1 MLLNFDDVS
10 AGLSES
16 EFRFRLIGLE
26 LLMIDEQGFIS
37 SNWVVRHQGN
47 LNCGTIYQL
56 MNFFATKANTSIYR
70 VVDDNLTIRFT
81 HSLVLSELQDN
92 PVVIQRD
99 RFRYEVINAHS
110 LNQHAVLDGV
120 DGGWQHSLWDH
131 AAKEFYSK
139 FNESL
144 AAPAALLVTT
154 VNTKH
159 IGGILRQCVG
169 SYHRLLNMVVSFDF
183 IATIDTSTRTRGGI
197 TSPAVTSILRL
208 TDGQL
213 HLCFQKMWRLQR
225 HWSCNISAYDY
236 GEKGTFVLLGNA
248 GPELIGRQ
256 ASELFDNYSEG
267 NGDMGANH
275 EMTAPQCMDT
285 TGQTHKFSLQ
295 LELFSNETNHK
306 CDKWCLSFCS
316 STYKSRSS
324 TPGAVNVC
332 NTAIGGTC
340 STWSLAEPSASSK
353 ESVVQDKA
361 KYKAS
366 LNQPQSRNPN
376 H

>member
-1 MLLNFDDVS
+1 MANFIYVS
-10 AGLSES
+10 KK
-16 EFRFRLIGLE
+16 
-26 LLMIDEQGFIS
+26 
-37 SNWVVRHQGN
+37 
-47 LNCGTIYQL
+47 CGDFNVTGVA
-56 MNFFATKANTSIYR
+56 MYR
-70 VVDDNLTIRFT
+70 VGA
-81 HSLVLSELQDN
+81 E
-92 PVVIQRD
+92 
-99 RFRYEVINAHS
+99 
-110 LNQHAVLDGV
+110 
-120 DGGWQHSLWDH
+120 
-131 AAKEFYSK
+131 
-139 FNESL
+139 
-144 AAPAALLVTT
+144 
-154 VNTKH
+154 
-159 IGGILRQCVG
+159 
-169 SYHRLLNMVVSFDF
+169 
-183 IATIDTSTRTRGGI
+183 
-197 TSPAVTSILRL
+197 
-208 TDGQL
+208 
-213 HLCFQKMWRLQR
+213 
-225 HWSCNISAYDY
+225 ISAYDY

-361 KYKAS
+361 KYKTS

-376 H
+376 HGCLIESLSISKLLPSLSFFSYLPPFLRL

>member
-16 EFRFRLIGLE
+16 EVRFRLIGLE
-26 LLMIDEQGFIS
+26 MLMIDEQGFIS
-37 SNWVVRHQGN
+37 SNWVVRYQRN
-47 LNCGTIYQL
+47 LNCGTIYRL

-70 VVDDNLTIRFT
+70 VVDHNLTIRFT
-81 HSLVLSELQDN
+81 HSSVLSELQDN

-99 RFRYEVINAHS
+99 TFRYKVINPQS
-110 LNQHAVLDGV
+110 LNKHAVLDGV
-120 DGGWQHSLWDH
+120 NGGWQHSLWDQ

-154 VNTKH
+154 ANTKH
-159 IGGILRQCVG
+159 IGGIKCVDQNKG
-169 SYHRLLNMVVSFDF
+169 WYYIACSDCHTQANRGPTSFILFVHVWFSFVTGTVS
-183 IATIDTSTRTRGGI
+183 
-197 TSPAVTSILRL
+197 
-208 TDGQL
+208 
-213 HLCFQKMWRLQR
+213 
-225 HWSCNISAYDY
+225 
-236 GEKGTFVLLGNA
+236 
-248 GPELIGRQ
+248 
-256 ASELFDNYSEG
+256 ASELFDNYSEVNYSEG

-275 EMTAPQCMDT
+275 EMPAPQCMDT
-285 TGQTHKFSLQ
+285 IGQTHKFSLQ
-295 LELFSNETNHK
+295 LELYSNETNHK

-316 STYKSRSS
+316 ATYKSRSS

-340 STWSLAEPSASSK
+340 STWSLNEPSASSK
-353 ESVVQDKA
+353 ESVVQKKA
-361 KYKAS
+361 KYETS